1 MATATAAAAPEQQQQ
16 PAGAGASSSSP
27 LLRVHDT
34 ILVPPSPS
42 PPETSLPL
50 TFFDILWL
58 NSPPVERLILYRVAP
73 DADVAAIISNLKD
86 SLHEAIRAFYPLA
99 GRLRLTPGTSNRY
112 ELHYRPGDAVTFTV
126 AECDD
131 DDDADIDSLIT
142 DEPREVAKLAKLVPP
157 LPEGGGVLALQAT
170 LLSARRAL
178 AVGVTVHHAAC
189 DGSGSTHFLHTWA
202 AACAGAAAGARPPPP
217 VIDRT
222 FLLPDSRGL
231 YDTFSKALPSTDE
244 MEFVKM
250 SADQLLATFTL
261 STDDLRRVKDAVAGE
276 AARRGVAPPRC
287 STLVATFGLVWSC
300 YLRAKDSSGAGEGST
315 TVRYLLFPVDH
326 RSRMKPP
333 LPEKYLGNCVGPAVA
348 TAPEGEVAA
357 AGAGGIFSAC
367 AAVASAIDEAVR
379 GVGTPSV
386 DAWVER
392 ILEAGAAGALS
403 VAGSPRFRVYELDFG
418 FGRPTKVDIVSVA
431 RTGAVA
437 VAETR
442 SSAGGMEVGVSL
454 KPAGMERFQKCIED
468 AVAWLH
474 NHQS

>member
-1 MATATAAAAPEQQQQ
+1 MATAAAPEQQQQ

-27 LLRVHDT
+27 RLRVHDT

-50 TFFDILWL
+50 TFLDIFWL
-58 NSPPVERLILYRVAP
+58 NSPPVERLIFYRLAP

-99 GRLRLTPGTSNRY
+99 GRLRLTPGTSDRY
-112 ELHYRPGDAVTFTV
+112 ELHYRPDDAVTFTV
-126 AECDD
+126 AECDN
-131 DDDADIDSLIT
+131 DDADIDGLTT
-142 DEPREVAKLAKLVPP
+142 DEPREVAKITTLVPP

-170 LLSARRAL
+170 LLSARRGL

-202 AACAGAAAGARPPPP
+202 AACSGAAAGARPPPP
-217 VIDRT
+217 VIDRA
-222 FLLPDSRGL
+222 LVPDPRGL
-231 YDTFSKALPSTDE
+231 YDTFSKALPSTGE

-261 STDDLRRVKDAVAGE
+261 STDDLRRVKEVVADE

-287 STLVATFGLVWSC
+287 SSLVAAFGFVWSC
-300 YLRAKDSSGAGEGST
+300 YVRAKGSSGEGPSP

-333 LPEKYLGNCVGPAVA
+333 LPEKYLGNCVGPALA

-379 GVGTPSV
+379 GFGTSSM
-386 DAWVER
+386 DAWVGR
-392 ILEAGAAGALS
+392 ILEASAAGTLS

-418 FGRPTKVDIVSVA
+418 FGRPEKVDIVSVA

-437 VAETR
+437 VAESR

-454 KPAGMERFQKCIED
+454 QPAGMEKFQKCVAD

-474 NHQS
+474 NQRS